1 MLSVHLLLLMSCSF
15 IIFHEPYNVLFNVL
29 GQRKNLRKNILIM
42 KDVGLGREGKRRE
55 RRERKLGLRLI
66 SANRSGGPFEVCSSC
81 AVNSLKT
88 CVMSECEASSELL
101 LLSLPDKC
109 QTSHL

>member
-42 KDVGLGREGKRRE
+42 KDVGLGREKAKEERE
-55 RRERKLGLRLI
+55 GRENL
-66 SANRSGGPFEVCSSC
+66 V
-81 AVNSLKT
+81 
-88 CVMSECEASSELL
+88 
-101 LLSLPDKC
+101 
-109 QTSHL
+109 

>member
-42 KDVGLGREGKRRE
+42 KDVGLGREKAKDERE
-55 RRERKLGLRLI
+55 GRDNL
-66 SANRSGGPFEVCSSC
+66 V
-81 AVNSLKT
+81 
-88 CVMSECEASSELL
+88 
-101 LLSLPDKC
+101 
-109 QTSHL
+109 

>member
-1 MLSVHLLLLMSCSF
+1 VLSVHLLLLMSCSF

-42 KDVGLGREGKRRE
+42 KDVGLGREKAKE
-55 RRERKLGLRLI
+55 ERKLGLRLL
-66 SANRSGGPFEVCSSC
+66 SANRSEGPFEVCSSC

-101 LLSLPDKC
+101 SLCLPDKC